1 MKKGIFLLL
10 TFFSLILIVKAEDY
24 APNAISA
31 ILLEPTTGKIVYE
44 KNSHEELAPA
54 SMTKIMTLLLTMEAI
69 DEGRLSYDDYVDISA
84 NASGMGG
91 SQIFLEA
98 NSKVKVEELIKGI
111 AVASANDAA
120 VALAEKLGGTEEK
133 FVEMMNEK
141 ARELGLEN
149 TVFKNPHGLDTEGHV
164 SSAYDMAMM
173 AKELLKHE
181 DILRFTSIYEEYLT
195 KPDGSKV
202 WLVNTNK
209 VVYLNYYSKN
219 CAIVC

>member
-1 MKKGIFLLL
+1 MKKILFLLL

-111 AVASANDAA
+111 AVSSANDAA
-120 VALAEKLGGTEEK
+120 
-133 FVEMMNEK
+133 N
-141 ARELGLEN
+141 
-149 TVFKNPHGLDTEGHV
+149 
-164 SSAYDMAMM
+164 
-173 AKELLKHE
+173 
-181 DILRFTSIYEEYLT
+181 
-195 KPDGSKV
+195 
-202 WLVNTNK
+202 
-209 VVYLNYYSKN
+209 
-219 CAIVC
+219 